1 MRVLIN
7 QHAAFGARTGIGH
20 YTRELLRA
28 LSALTTREEI
38 DVFPV
43 GLLGR
48 ASRLAAKV
56 SRPRGA
62 ALSNARARPS
72 LLGRCKQKMLAA
84 ARPVERMVL
93 GQLFR
98 WTCRPDRYDVYH
110 EPNFNCYASDV
121 PTVATVHDLSVILHP
136 EWHPAHRTAAFHK
149 HFAATLRQARHFLA
163 ISHSA
168 REEIIRV
175 LGIAPERITCAYMGV
190 RAGLRPLPESDVA
203 PALARLGL
211 PPRYLLHVGTIEP
224 RKNILRLMR
233 AYCSLPPVYRDAW
246 PLVLVGGWGWN
257 TEDAAE
263 FYHREARH
271 RGVVHFGYLDDDD
284 LPVAYNG
291 ARALVFP
298 SLYEGFGLPPVEML
312 ACGGAV
318 LGSTAPAI
326 AETVGGQAHLIH
338 PEDEDGWRAALER
351 VLVDDDWWRSLRH
364 GAVEAARQ
372 FTWEHCARQ
381 TLQVYRQVADASR
394 QAVTKQAA

>member
-7 QHAAFGARTGIGH
+7 QHVAFGARTGIGH

-28 LSALTTREEI
+28 LGRLAAHEQI

-48 ASRLAAKV
+48 ASRMAATV
-56 SRPRGA
+56 SRPRGG
-62 ALSNARARPS
+62 LSLTAGRPG
-72 LLGRCKQKMLAA
+72 LLRRCQQQVLAA

-93 GQLFR
+93 GGLFR

-110 EPNFNCYASDV
+110 EPNFNCYPTDV
-121 PTVATVHDLSVILHP
+121 ATVATLHDLSVILHP
-136 EWHPAHRTAAFHK
+136 EWHPAHRAAVFHR
-149 HFAATLRQARHFLA
+149 HFAATVRQARHFFA
-163 ISHSA
+163 ISEAA
-168 REEIIRV
+168 RQEIIRV
-175 LGIAPERITCAYMGV
+175 VGIAPDSITCTYMGV
-190 RAGLRPLPESDVA
+190 RAGLEPLPERDVV

-233 AYCSLPPVYRDAW
+233 AYCSLPAAYREAW

-257 TEDAAE
+257 TDEVAE
-263 FYHREARH
+263 YYHREARH
-271 RGVVHFGYLDDDD
+271 RGVRHYGYLAEEH
-284 LPVAYNG
+284 LPAVYNG

-318 LGSTAPAI
+318 IASTAAAV
-326 AETVGGQAHLIH
+326 AETVGTQAHLVD
-338 PEDEDGWRAALER
+338 PEDEDGWRTAIGR
-351 VLVDDDWWRSLRH
+351 ILVDDDWRDMLRF
-364 GAVEAARQ
+364 GATEAARQ
-372 FTWEHCARQ
+372 FTWEQCAQ
-381 TLQVYRQVADASR
+381 KTLQVYRQVAAAR
-394 QAVTKQAA
+394 ARKQAA

>member
-28 LSALTTREEI
+28 LGALSVNDQI

-48 ASRLAAKV
+48 ASKIAAKV

-62 ALSNARARPS
+62 ALSQPPARPS
-72 LLGRCKQKMLAA
+72 LLGRCKQQALAA

-93 GQLFR
+93 GRLFR
-98 WTCRPDRYDVYH
+98 WSCRPDRYDVYH
-110 EPNFNCYASDV
+110 EPNFNCYPSDV

-136 EWHPAHRTAAFHK
+136 EWHPAHRAAAFHK
-149 HFAATLRQARHFLA
+149 HFTATLRQARHFLA
-163 ISHSA
+163 ISESA
-168 REEIIRV
+168 RDEIIRV
-175 LGIAPERITCAYMGV
+175 LGIAPERITCTYMGV
-190 RAGLRPLPESDVA
+190 RAGLRPLPEGDVA

-224 RKNILRLMR
+224 RKNILRLLR
-233 AYCSLPPVYRDAW
+233 AYCSLPAACRAAW

-257 TEDAAE
+257 TEDVAE

-271 RGVVHFGYLDDDD
+271 RGVVHFGYLDDDH
-284 LPVAYNG
+284 LPVVYNG

-318 LGSTAPAI
+318 LASTAPAI
-326 AETVGGQAHLIH
+326 AETVGTQAHLID
-338 PEDEDGWRAALER
+338 PEDDDGWRTALER
-351 VLVDDDWWRSLRH
+351 VLVDDDWWRLLRH
-364 GAVEAARQ
+364 GAVGAARQ
-372 FTWEHCARQ
+372 FTWERCAQQ
-381 TLQVYRQVADASR
+381 TLQVYRQVAA
-394 QAVTKQAA
+394 ATPLEQAA